1 MAMGTVI
8 TVQVL
13 GHATSQR
20 ARRERKQHVDRA
32 LAWFTHIEQTCS
44 RFDATS
50 ELRRLCA
57 RVGEAVPV
65 SAALF
70 QSVLFARVVAERTGG
85 AFDPTIG
92 VRMESRG
99 YTKEHRTGA
108 SSPSGLDATPAS
120 YRDIEIDG
128 DAQTI
133 TLHAPMV
140 LDLGAVAKGL
150 AIDAAATELESL
162 GNVAI
167 DAGGDLFL
175 LGTRAD
181 GAPWRVGLRH
191 PHEAGATIETIDV
204 ADAAVCTSGSYER
217 GAHILDGRDDA
228 TDVNQI
234 ASATVMGP
242 SAMVA
247 DAMATAAYVLGPVDG
262 VALLEQEAL
271 AGVLYSSSLE
281 RFTTSTWPA

>member
-1 MAMGTVI
+1 MGTVI
-8 TVQVL
+8 TIQVI

-20 ARRERKQHVDRA
+20 ARRERRQRVDRA

-44 RFDATS
+44 RFDARS
-50 ELRRLCA
+50 ELRQLCA

-70 QSVLFARVVAERTGG
+70 QSVQFARVVAERTSG

-92 VRMESRG
+92 ARMELRG
-99 YTKEHRTGA
+99 YTQEHRTGV
-108 SSPSGLDATPAS
+108 SSPSGLNGSHAS

-150 AIDAAATELESL
+150 AIDAAATEMESL

-204 ADAAVCTSGSYER
+204 LDAAVCTSGSYER

-228 TDVNQI
+228 V
-234 ASATVMGP
+234 ALHAVSSATVMGP

-247 DAMATAAYVLGPVDG
+247 DAMATAAFVLGPVNG

-271 AGVLYSSSLE
+271 AGVMYTSTLE
-281 RFTTSTWPA
+281 RFTTSTWPT